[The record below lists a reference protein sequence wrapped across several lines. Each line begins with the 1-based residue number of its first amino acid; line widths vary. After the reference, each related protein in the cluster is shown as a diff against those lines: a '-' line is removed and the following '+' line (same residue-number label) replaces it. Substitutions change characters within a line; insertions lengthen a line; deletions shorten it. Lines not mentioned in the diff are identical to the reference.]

1 MRRLGS
7 GTTFRRVAR
16 ALHAPT
22 MCVSVRPLSCLPSAT
37 LDQTIAKQQQQQQH
51 VPCLMANLTC
61 KKNFWQGRAN
71 MCTAS
76 HTTLD
81 PSEMKKFQSLA
92 NRWWNEQGEFAALH
106 SMNDLRVPFIRD
118 NLLNRNGRRKPGS
131 PLSGYKI
138 LDVGCGGGLL
148 SEPLGRLGGLVTG
161 IDPLEDSIRTAE
173 LHKSFD
179 PVLNNQIH
187 YRSCLLEDI
196 TEEAAET
203 FDAVVASEV
212 VEHVNDLE
220 TFINS
225 CYEVLKPGASLFI
238 TTINK
243 TNLSFSLA
251 IVVAES
257 FLKIVPSGTH
267 DWDKFVSP
275 VDLERI
281 LESNGFYV
289 ESINGMCYNPLSGS
303 WSWIE
308 STAVNYAV
316 HAVKQKAQPEFTETT
331 AEEHQDQTRTST
343 GTSV

>member
-1 MRRLGS
+1 MSAVEVRCFVMHRLGS
-7 GTTFRRVAR
+7 GTTFRWVVRVFER
-16 ALHAPT
+16 HAPA
-22 MCVSVRPLSCLPSAT
+22 VLSVQPLSCLRSGT
-37 LDQTIAKQQQQQQH
+37 LVQSIAKQQQQLH
-51 VPCLMANLTC
+51 SRYLIASLTC
-61 KKNFWQGRAN
+61 KRHFWQGRAN
-71 MCTAS
+71 MCTTS

-81 PSEMKKFQSLA
+81 PDETKKFQSLA
-92 NRWWNEQGEFAALH
+92 KRWWDEQGEFAALH

-148 SEPLGRLGGLVTG
+148 SEPLGRLGALVTG
-161 IDPLEDSIRTAE
+161 IDPLKDSIRTAE
-173 LHKSFD
+173 VHKSFD
-179 PVLNNQIH
+179 PVLNKQIH
-187 YRSCLLEDI
+187 YSSCLLEDI

-243 TNLSFSLA
+243 TNLSYSLA
-251 IVVAES
+251 IVAAENI
-257 FLKIVPSGTH
+257 LKIVPRGTH
-267 DWDKFVSP
+267 DWDKFINP

-281 LESNGFYV
+281 LESTFPTGHWPVIWRCAVDLHGV
-289 ESINGMCYNPLSGS
+289 EA
-303 WSWIE
+303 WSC
-308 STAVNYAV
+308 
-316 HAVKQKAQPEFTETT
+316 
-331 AEEHQDQTRTST
+331 DQRTPT
-343 GTSV
+343 NLQLLW